1 MEIFLNASGSCIRG
15 DTFIKQ
21 KISGWIDL
29 LAVSVNYIII
39 CFALSHMEI
48 RFQHD
53 PSFILFSASQIWV
66 TGAFWGKVQITAD
79 NRLVPA
85 ILTTACFLIHAGLVY
100 MTWDIHV
107 TQ

>member
-1 MEIFLNASGSCIRG
+1 MKR
-15 DTFIKQ
+15 
-21 KISGWIDL
+21 KISGWSDL
-29 LAVSVNYIII
+29 LAASVNYIVIY
-39 CFALSHMEI
+39 FAFSHMEI

-53 PSFILFSASQIWV
+53 PAFILFSASQIWV
-66 TGAFWGKVQITAD
+66 TGAFWGKVQKTAD

-85 ILTTACFLIHAGLVY
+85 ILTAACFLIHAGLVY

>member
-1 MEIFLNASGSCIRG
+1 M
-15 DTFIKQ
+15 KQ

-29 LAVSVNYIII
+29 LADSVNYIII

-53 PSFILFSASQIWV
+53 PVFILFSASQIWV
-66 TGAFWGKVQITAD
+66 TGAFWGKVQKTTR
-79 NRLVPA
+79 NRLVSA
-85 ILTTACFLIHAGLVY
+85 LLTAACFLIHAGLVY